1 MSPFIYEKAKEILV
15 LEATNF
21 CMNEFK
27 ERNISKSIEN
37 GKNETMNK
45 EPRKKLPLAMTD
57 RLQQRAASKSKDIP
71 HPFERI
77 LLDRETQNLLEV
89 KFMDCILSEAEN
101 NAIGSLNENNTPG
114 KSSSR
119 SFKRGRRMASLKQTN
134 NKPPSIVRHQRNHL
148 KKYNRKKRIVDTPLK
163 VKRKTQFGKHLN
175 KDTTYTENA
184 FDPHTILEE
193 YYAHYKKDITAS
205 KNKNFEVFCE
215 DNPFDSSSS
224 SSEKTNQTMDN
235 ILASLEKYM
244 EKVIFLFKF
253 SNAKF
258 LQILAHKVTII
269 NNTFHVFFRL
279 KNQKNIQEGLVL
291 QEIRTGIT
299 NPWD

>member
-1 MSPFIYEKAKEILV
+1 MFSRSGTTDGWTKNASVTRMSPFIYDKAKEILV

-27 ERNISKSIEN
+27 ERNISNIIEN
-37 GKNETMNK
+37 GENETMNK
-45 EPRKKLPLAMTD
+45 EPGKKLPLAMTD
-57 RLQQRAASKSKDIP
+57 RLQRAASKTKEIP
-71 HPFERI
+71 HPFEPI

-89 KFMDCILSEAEN
+89 KFMDCILNEAEN

-114 KSSSR
+114 KPSSR

-134 NKPPSIVRHQRNHL
+134 NKPPSIVRHQRNFL
-148 KKYNRKKRIVDTPLK
+148 KKYNRKKRIVETPLK

-175 KDTTYTENA
+175 KDAAFTENA

-193 YYAHYKKDITAS
+193 YYAHYKKDIMAS

-224 SSEKTNQTMDN
+224 SSEKINQTMDN
-235 ILASLEKYM
+235 ILESLEKHM
-244 EKVIFLFKF
+244 EKVISLFKS

-258 LQILAHKVTII
+258 L
-269 NNTFHVFFRL
+269 
-279 KNQKNIQEGLVL
+279 
-291 QEIRTGIT
+291 
-299 NPWD
+299 